1 MSMKYK
7 DKSFIV
13 RIDINSPLE
22 NNKPLM
28 NERIEAHA
36 ETIKYLSKNGAKV
49 VLLSHQGRP
58 GEKDFL
64 EDMDKHAELL
74 TKVVKRKI
82 EYVPDVYSD
91 LAIQKIKSMKNG
103 DILLLKNVRTI
114 KEETLELKP
123 KEHANSEFIKNLSP
137 LFDYFVQDAFSICH
151 RSHASV
157 VGFPYVLPSLK
168 GKNLQKELKALKKL
182 KNLKNLICVL
192 GGAKMEEII
201 SFLEFLSKKGRNS
214 IVLSGG
220 LFSIYCLKAFGYEL
234 GAEYNL
240 KEDLVEKIKK
250 YIKKIKIYIPQDFVF
265 EDGSTGKIK
274 DLPINKKIC
283 DIGKETINIYKEILR
298 KSKNILVKGPLGI
311 YEDERFS
318 NGTKE
323 IFRFISNLNA
333 FSIICGGNTLDAIR
347 RFKIPKNK
355 FSHLSLGGGAT
366 IEYISG
372 KRLPGLEVLKK
383 ARDL

>member
-1 MSMKYK
+1 MLSKIK
-7 DKSFIV
+7 GRGFIV

-22 NNKPLM
+22 NNKPVM

-49 VLLSHQGRP
+49 VLISHQGRS

-64 EDMDKHAELL
+64 EDMDHHAKLL
-74 TKVVKRKI
+74 TKVLNKKV
-82 EYVPDVYSD
+82 EYVPDLYGD

-103 DILLLKNVRTI
+103 DILLLKNVRTL
-114 KEETLELKP
+114 KEETLELSP
-123 KEHANSEFIKNLSP
+123 REHANSEFVKKLSP
-137 LFDYFVQDAFSICH
+137 LFDYFIQDAFSICH

-157 VGFPYVLPSLK
+157 VGFPYVMKSLK

-182 KNLKNLICVL
+182 KNLKNVTCVL
-192 GGAKMEEII
+192 GGAKIEEII
-201 SFLEFLSKKGRNS
+201 SFLDFLAKKGKKS

-220 LFSIYCLKAFGYEL
+220 MFSIYCLKASGFEL
-234 GAEYNL
+234 GFKYDI
-240 KEDLVEKIKK
+240 KEEFLEKIKN
-250 YIKKIKIYIPQDFVF
+250 YLKKLKIYVPQDFVF
-265 EDGSTGKIK
+265 EDGSKGNIK

-283 DIGKETINIYKEILR
+283 DIGKETIKIYKEILKR
-298 KSKNILVKGPLGI
+298 SKNILVKGPLGI

-318 NGTKE
+318 YGTKE

-333 FSIICGGNTLDAIR
+333 FSIMCGGNTLDAIR
-347 RFKIPKNK
+347 RFKIPKSK

-372 KRLPGLEVLKK
+372 KKLPGLEVLKK
-383 ARDL
+383 AKDL

>member
-1 MSMKYK
+1 MKLEG
-7 DKSFIV
+7 KSFIV

-22 NNKPLM
+22 NNAPVM

-74 TKVVKRKI
+74 TKVVKRKV
-82 EYVPDVYSD
+82 EYVPDIYGD
-91 LAIQKIKSMKNG
+91 LAIQKIKSMKKG
-103 DILLLKNVRTI
+103 EILLLKNVRTI
-114 KEETLELKP
+114 KEETLELSP
-123 KEHANSEFIKNLSP
+123 KEHANSNFIKNLSP

-157 VGFPYVLPSLK
+157 VGFPFVLPSFK
-168 GKNLQKELKALKKL
+168 GKNLQRELKALKKI
-182 KNLKNLICVL
+182 KNLKKLTCVF
-192 GGAKMEEII
+192 GGAKMDEII
-201 SFLEFLSKKGRNS
+201 NFLDFLSKKGKHQ
-214 IVLSGG
+214 ILSGG
-220 LFSIYCLKAFGYEL
+220 VFSIYCLKAFGYEL

-240 KEDLVEKIKK
+240 KKEFLEKIKR
-250 YIKKIKIYIPQDFVF
+250 YIKKLKIYVPQDFVF
-265 EDGSTGKIK
+265 EDGSRGSIK
-274 DLPINKKIC
+274 DLPVNKKIC
-283 DIGKETINIYKEILR
+283 DIGKETIKIYKDVL
-298 KSKNILVKGPLGI
+298 KSSKNILVKGPLGI
-311 YEDERFS
+311 YEDNRFS

-323 IFRFISNLNA
+323 IFRFISNLDA
-333 FSIICGGNTLDAIR
+333 FSVMCGGNTIDAIR
-347 RFKIPKNK
+347 KFDIPKNR

-372 KRLPGLEVLKK
+372 KKLPGLEVLKK
-383 ARDL
+383 ARNL